1 LREHLPWYKL
11 AQTIYE
17 SGKNCMERVKAG
29 NNTFTLIFGETSTE
43 RSFYISALK
52 ENIERMAELQIK

>member
-1 LREHLPWYKL
+1 
-11 AQTIYE
+11 
-17 SGKNCMERVKAG
+17 MERVKAG

-52 ENIERMAELQIK
+52 ENIERMAEMQIK